1 MEIILQPAPSAWDE
15 LTIRNIPD
23 DEGIALR
30 VGEIVEEVRR
40 RGDEALRD
48 FARRFDGAELGD
60 LTVRPGEFRRA
71 AEKVAP
77 EVKRAME
84 TAARNIRAFH
94 AAQLPPAV
102 EVETQAG
109 VVCEQH
115 AVPIRRVGLYV
126 PGGRAPLFS
135 TVLMLALPAKIAGC
149 PEVVL
154 CTPQG
159 RGGEIAPEI
168 LYAAELCGVDR
179 VVRVGGAQAV
189 AAMAYGTESVPRVDK
204 IFGPG
209 NRYVTKA
216 KQLVQRTV
224 AIDMPAGPS
233 EVLVVADETAR
244 PAYVAAD
251 MLSQAE
257 HGPDSQAMLVCHSEG
272 FAREVEAE
280 VARQAALLS
289 RADSVEAS
297 LAHSRIVVLR
307 EEAER
312 IAFANA
318 YAAEHLILSVRDPRA
333 VAAQITAAGSI
344 FLGNFSPESAGDY
357 ASGTN
362 HTLPTGG
369 HARAYSGVNL
379 DSFIRKITWQELA
392 PQGLRD
398 LAPTITAMARAEGLD
413 AHAAAVE
420 VRMARAEGLD
430 AHAAAV
436 EVRMADCGADF
447 GAARPEPLTV
457 DGVLRLVRPNIRQLE
472 PYSTARDEAREGTI
486 DTWLDANESP
496 YENGVN
502 RYPDPHQKQLK
513 AAIAQLKGVRPEQVF
528 VGGAGSDE
536 AIDLVYRIFCEPGRD
551 HALSIAPT
559 YGVYRVAADV
569 NHVRLREVP
578 LGPDFSLPT
587 EEILRAADAH
597 TKVLWICSPNNPT
610 GNAFPLA
617 GLERLAE
624 AFRGVVV
631 VDEAYVDFSP
641 KGSMLSVLDRH
652 PNVVVLQ
659 TFSKAW
665 GMAGL
670 RLGMAFAHPEVAAL
684 FAKVKHPYNVNG
696 PTQQRVADAIR
707 KGLLGEVEEI
717 CAQRAWLAGELARVE
732 CVEKVFPTDA
742 NFFLFRTADADAL
755 YGYLVD
761 HGVMVRNR
769 SRVKGLEG
777 CLRVTIGTPE
787 ENRRVVGLLHAYTNK
802 ERSAAPAASAPA
814 AAEQP
819 LRRALFID
827 RDGTLIE
834 EPEDEQIDSLEKLA
848 FVPGV
853 LTALPSVARLD
864 YELVMVSNQ
873 DGLGTDS
880 FPEDTFHPA
889 HNKMLRALEGEGVRF
904 DEQLIDRTFPHE
916 NAPTRKPGTAMLTRY
931 LAGDYDLAH
940 SYVIG
945 DRLTDVALAK
955 NMGCKA
961 IWLRGD
967 RAQLP
972 ADLAGSVAL
981 VTDSWHEIAEFL
993 RRTERRAEVVRRT
1006 KETQIRVQ
1014 LDLDGNLESDIRT
1027 GLHFFD
1033 HMLWQLPHHAGI
1045 GLRLFCAGDRE
1056 VDEHHTMEDVALA
1069 LGTALREALGQKLG
1083 IGRYGF
1089 ELPMD
1094 ESRAKVLMDL
1104 GGRACFHWNVP
1115 FTRDRV
1121 GDTPTEMFEHFFFSL
1136 SSALQCNLHVEAEGT
1151 NNHHLV
1157 EGVFKA
1163 FARALRQAIS
1173 RNVFSHELPSSKG
1186 IL

>member
-1 MEIILQPAPSAWDE
+1 MQIILQPAPSAWDE

-30 VGEIVEEVRR
+30 VGEIVDEVRR

-48 FARRFDGAELGD
+48 FARRFDGAELD
-60 LTVRPGEFRRA
+60 ALIVSPEEFQQA
-71 AEKVAP
+71 AQAVSP

-84 TAARNIRAFH
+84 EAARNIRAFH
-94 AAQLPPAV
+94 AAQQPPVV
-102 EVETQAG
+102 EVETQPG

-115 AVPIRRVGLYV
+115 PVPIQRVGLYV

-168 LYAAELCGVDR
+168 LYAAQLCGVDR

-233 EVLVVADETAR
+233 EVLVMADAAAR

-257 HGPDSQAMLVCHSEG
+257 HGPDSQAMLVCHSEA

-280 VARQAALLS
+280 VVRQAARLS
-289 RADSVEAS
+289 RAESVKAS
-297 LAHSRIVVLR
+297 LAHSRIVVLAD
-307 EEAER
+307 EADR

-318 YAAEHLILSVRDPRA
+318 YAAEHLILSVQDPRG
-333 VAAQITAAGSI
+333 VAARITAAGSI

-379 DSFIRKITWQELA
+379 DSFLRKITWQELA
-392 PQGLRD
+392 PQGLHA

-420 VRMARAEGLD
+420 VRLAECE
-430 AHAAAV
+430 AAQPQPLAV
-436 EVRMADCGADF
+436 DD
-447 GAARPEPLTV
+447 
-457 DGVLRLVRPNIRQLE
+457 VLRLVRPNIRALE
-472 PYSTARDEAREGTI
+472 PYSTARDEAKEGQI

-502 RYPDPHQKQLK
+502 RYPDPHQKKLK
-513 AAIAQLKGVRPEQVF
+513 ASIAQLKGVRPEQVF

-551 HALSIAPT
+551 NVLSIAPT

-569 NHVRLREVP
+569 NHVALREVP
-578 LGPDFSLPT
+578 LGPGFSLPT
-587 EEILRAADAH
+587 VELLRAADAH
-597 TKVLWICSPNNPT
+597 TKVLWVCSPNNPT
-610 GNAFPLA
+610 GNAFDVA
-617 GLERLAE
+617 ELESLAE
-624 AFRGVVV
+624 SFRGVVV
-631 VDEAYVDFSP
+631 IDEAYVDFSP

-696 PTQQRVADAIR
+696 PTQQRVAEAIR

-717 CAQRAWLAGELARVE
+717 CAQRAWLAEALKHVA
-732 CVEKVFPTDA
+732 CVEQLFPTDA
-742 NFFLFRTADADAL
+742 NFFLFRTACADAL
-755 YGYLVD
+755 YEYLVA

-777 CLRVTIGTPE
+777 CLRITIGTPE
-787 ENRRVVGLLHAYTNK
+787 ENRRVVRLLHSYNNMLSETLASDCACG
-802 ERSAAPAASAPA
+802 EAP
-814 AAEQP
+814 QP

-853 LTALPSVARLD
+853 LTALPSIAQLD
-864 YELVMVSNQ
+864 FELVMVSNQ
-873 DGLGTDS
+873 DGLGTDA

-889 HNKMLRALEGEGVRF
+889 HNKMLHTLAGEGVRF

-916 NAPTRKPGTAMLTRY
+916 HVPTRKPGTAMLTRY
-931 LAGDYDLAH
+931 LQGDYDMAH

-945 DRLTDVALAK
+945 DRLTDVELAH
-955 NMGCKA
+955 NLGCKA
-961 IWLRGD
+961 IWLRG
-967 RAQLP
+967 RLAELP
-972 ADLAGSVAL
+972 AELAASVAL
-981 VTDSWHEIAEFL
+981 VTDSWHEIGEFL
-993 RRTERRAEVVRRT
+993 RRTERRSEVVRRT

-1014 LDLDGNLESDIRT
+1014 LDLDGGLESDIHT

-1033 HMLWQLPHHAGI
+1033 HMLWQLPHHGGL
-1045 GLRLFCAGDRE
+1045 GLRLYCAGDTE

-1069 LGTALREALGQKLG
+1069 LGTALREALGDKRG

-1094 ESRAKVLMDL
+1094 ECRAKVLLDL
-1104 GGRACFHWNVP
+1104 GGRASFQWHVP

-1121 GDTPTEMFEHFFFSL
+1121 GDTPTEMFEHFFLSL
-1136 SSALQCNLHVEAEGT
+1136 SSALQCNLHIEAKGT
-1151 NNHHLV
+1151 NNHHLI

-1163 FARALRQAIS
+1163 FARALRQAVS
-1173 RNVFSHELPSSKG
+1173 RNVYSHELPSSKG
-1186 IL
+1186 VL